1 MNNIKFEIKRGEKIG
16 IIGPSGSGKSTLM
29 DIISGILKP
38 EKGDIKVDEK
48 SIFSNLRGWQD
59 LIGYIPQ
66 KIFILDDSLKNN
78 IIFGFDKNKI
88 DEKILLKLIHKINLT
103 QLLERLPKGLDS
115 KLGEKGLNI
124 SAGEIQRIGIARAL
138 IYNPTIIFLDEATSS
153 LDIYTETQI
162 LEELNQFKDKTFI
175 SVAHRINTL
184 KNCDNIYRLDKGT
197 IIDSGNFEK
206 FNNF

>member
-1 MNNIKFEIKRGEKIG
+1 M
-16 IIGPSGSGKSTLM
+16 
-29 DIISGILKP
+29 
-38 EKGDIKVDEK
+38 
-48 SIFSNLRGWQD
+48 
-59 LIGYIPQ
+59 
-66 KIFILDDSLKNN
+66 
-78 IIFGFDKNKI
+78 
-88 DEKILLKLIHKINLT
+88 
-103 QLLERLPKGLDS
+103 
-115 KLGEKGLNI
+115 
-124 SAGEIQRIGIARAL
+124 
-138 IYNPTIIFLDEATSS
+138 DEATSS